1 MAETQRTIA
10 DLITRLADNT
20 VGAISPE
27 DVRDII
33 ASLRPSYGQIYVP
46 AAAAAAVTISNTTG
60 YFECSAPAWTLSG
73 SAHNVDESDGNGRLT
88 YTGATTLRALV
99 TCTVSMTCV
108 GSNDVLHFRIGKNG
122 VTDAASEVQRKIGT
136 GSDVGAAA
144 LTFATDLT
152 TGDHVSLFVRN
163 ATATDNVTIETASM
177 QLISAI
183 S

>member
-1 MAETQRTIA
+1 MAETQRTVA

-20 VGAISPE
+20 SGAISPE
-27 DVRDII
+27 DVRDIV
-33 ASLRPSYGQIYVP
+33 ASLRPSFGQIYVS

-60 YFECSAPAWTLSG
+60 YFEATAPAWTLSA

-99 TCTVSMTCV
+99 TCTVSMTCA

-122 VTDAASEVQRKIGT
+122 VSAEASEVQRKIGT
-136 GSDVGAAA
+136 GADVGAAA

-152 TGDHVSLFVRN
+152 TGDHISLFVRN
-163 ATATDNVTIETASM
+163 STATDDVTIEVASL
-177 QLISAI
+177 QLITAI